1 MIVLS
6 WIILLFFILIQIIC
20 LWSINRPSR
29 HPTESFETLPKV
41 SILLAARNEER
52 LILRSLKSIEALK
65 YPSSQLEVLI
75 GDDQSEDNTAQLVR
89 NFIKDKKNFSLYS
102 VTDNMGK
109 SRGKAN
115 VLAHLAHKAKGDF
128 YFITDVDV
136 QLPHNWINELL
147 KEFTPDVGIV
157 SGTTTCQ
164 TEQPLFSRLQ
174 SIDWLHFMGYIQS
187 FANLNI
193 ACTSVGNNMAVRA
206 KAYWETGGYEH
217 IDYSITEDYK
227 LFDEVTKRGWKWRTI
242 LTSNSLGLATHITS
256 WYEMLHQRKR
266 WLIGAK
272 ELPLLWKIL
281 IVIYGLYLPA
291 LLIIFILQPFVGA
304 AFIVLK
310 FALQTIYIYQ
320 LSKRV
325 KLARFAFG
333 DLLVYEFYVLLNT
346 FITAIFYFLPI
357 KTVWKGRTYS
367 HNDLK

>member
-1 MIVLS
+1 MIALS

-41 SILLAARNEER
+41 SILLAARNEES
-52 LILRSLKSIEALK
+52 LILRSLSSIEALK
-65 YPSSQLEVLI
+65 YPTSQLEVLI
-75 GDDQSEDNTAQLVR
+75 GDDQSEDRTAHLVR
-89 NFIKDKKNFSLYS
+89 DFIKDKGNYSLYS
-102 VTDNMGK
+102 VAENMGK

-115 VLAHLAHKAKGDF
+115 VLAHLAHKASGEF

-136 QLPHNWINELL
+136 QLPTNWITELL

-164 TEQPLFSRLQ
+164 ADHQLFSRLQ

-187 FANLNI
+187 FANINI

-227 LFDEVTKRGWKWRTI
+227 LFDEVTKRDWKWRTI
-242 LTSNSLGLATHITS
+242 LTSNSLGLATHISS

-266 WLIGAK
+266 WLIGAR

-281 IVIYGLYLPA
+281 IALYGLYIPA
-291 LLIIFILQPFVGA
+291 ILVMFVLQPLVGLV
-304 AFIVLK
+304 FLVLK
-310 FALQTIYIYQ
+310 VVLQSAYIHQ
-320 LSKRV
+320 LTKRV
-325 KLARFAFG
+325 KLASFAFG
-333 DLLVYEFYVLLNT
+333 DLFFYEFYVVFNT
-346 FITAIFYFLPI
+346 LITAIFYFSPV

-367 HNDLK
+367 NNDLK